1 MFNLLRVAFV
11 AAFLLLMAINGQAA
25 VFYSAEGAAQNTPT
39 SIELRGATPPLQ
51 TQGVLQASRHYV
63 AEGWFAAKREITG
76 ADRYL
81 RQAIKTLS
89 LDSRTRLEEL
99 SDRIHAMFNASTRS
113 GHKLAR
119 RIRQSL

>member
-39 SIELRGATPPLQ
+39 SIELRGATPP
-51 TQGVLQASRHYV
+51 TQGVLQASQHYV